1 MMPTPAEPPRPV
13 AQRREDVLALLETE
27 RHLWLASADAD
38 RPHLVPFAYAWDG
51 ECLTILTR
59 RTSRTVRNLQGSGL
73 ARVALG
79 TARDVVLVD
88 AAPEFIEPEEADERT
103 SALFAS
109 LPMDPRRVPGV
120 IGVRLRPRRILA
132 WRSLSEMRDRVVMRD
147 GHWVG

>member
-1 MMPTPAEPPRPV
+1 MPTEPPRSV
-13 AQRREDVLALLETE
+13 AQRREDVLALLQNE

-51 ECLTILTR
+51 ECMTILTR
-59 RTSRTVRNLQGSGL
+59 RTSRTVRNLQGGGL

-88 AAPEFIEPEEADERT
+88 AKPEFIEPGEADEKT

-120 IGVRLRPRRILA
+120 IGVRLTPQRILA
-132 WRSLSEMRDRVVMRD
+132 WRSFSEMRDRVVMRD
-147 GHWVG
+147 GRWMD